1 MIGVGSPY
9 NPHLGPF
16 LCSSVLCQKNWGM
29 WFVAWPTATCV
40 FGVLQMLGASQ
51 LGLVDRHNRYGQE
64 RPCFVFTRRPGWRG
78 KAGTQA
84 WGSYSPV
91 SWQKKYRLLRWESE
105 EREEKGRDQE
115 FEDLPFVIF
124 GQGIWWE
131 AFTLPYQIA
140 GRSSHRSF
148 CMIYDVIEWDMVIMV
163 WYGMVGYAMESA
175 TDGRDR
181 FLMVI
186 SRKRWDVWWW
196 WRSREVFFCT
206 VSNAINWLRKPPR
219 LSILAIFFANVFFLN
234 KQLRYFTRTRG
245 VFREARLKK
254 KHITPLRTNKFP
266 WKLMVRLDDSFSFKT
281 VL

>member
-1 MIGVGSPY
+1 MANGDVRVWGATNVGGFPAWSGWSSQSLRARTTMFCFHPATRLTRQSWY
-9 NPHLGPF
+9 TSLRVIQPCLLAEKIQTFAVRKWGKRRKGKGSRIWRFAVCDFWAGHLVGGF
-16 LCSSVLCQKNWGM
+16 YL
-29 WFVAWPTATCV
+29 
-40 FGVLQMLGASQ
+40 
-51 LGLVDRHNRYGQE
+51 
-64 RPCFVFTRRPGWRG
+64 
-78 KAGTQA
+78 
-84 WGSYSPV
+84 
-91 SWQKKYRLLRWESE
+91 
-105 EREEKGRDQE
+105 
-115 FEDLPFVIF
+115 
-124 GQGIWWE
+124 
-131 AFTLPYQIA
+131 TLPYQIA

-254 KHITPLRTNKFP
+254 NT
-266 WKLMVRLDDSFSFKT
+266 
-281 VL
+281 